1 MKRGFHI
8 LCSGRNDTKP
18 ALATRH
24 GKAGGG
30 IQLKSAFAPDEL
42 WWYNQNVTWKRIID
56 PEPRTLGN
64 LTRDSRG
71 ILAII

>member
-30 IQLKSAFAPDEL
+30 IQLKSAFAPDE
-42 WWYNQNVTWKRIID
+42 YMMVQSECNMKENHR
-56 PEPRTLGN
+56 
-64 LTRDSRG
+64 S
-71 ILAII
+71 

>member
-42 WWYNQNVTWKRIID
+42 
-56 PEPRTLGN
+56 
-64 LTRDSRG
+64 
-71 ILAII
+71 